1 MHTLQ
6 RRLRRSAGLAAVA
19 VMALPLTAQAA
30 DYRVQLSESVNSG
43 LAAAHPTLILRAD
56 LDNADGGGL
65 VPTGLVRFSVDTRH
79 LSGSAWNRLM
89 AASTGTQLG
98 TITSDFTG
106 PGASSLRVL
115 GHGTDSTGAYVRAGV
130 DVPSATA
137 AIIGSDN
144 LTVIIRR
151 TTSGAHIT
159 YQLDWHAAAG
169 KLAAKAV
176 NSALHSV
183 TLALRGAIVYSG
195 AGHAI
200 TQNPTGQTAMTNSV
214 VARAC
219 AQPACTTLRPANV
232 TSSATVHL
240 PKSVTL
246 AAPVS
251 ALYGYRYSIG
261 GTGRAGDAVS
271 LESLATNGLVP
282 ARGAT
287 MVKPDGTFVIRATLR
302 SVFTDDGDLALAAG
316 GRYAVASVEGGNATV
331 YGIAGQDTH
340 VSLAQPHF
348 VLQRKTGGKLLHF
361 SIRIPGADE
370 HVRIAIKLGSKTI
383 ATGYSTK
390 SGTFS
395 KTILK
400 PSLRGNLRV
409 VASVPGADTAI
420 SNATP
425 LSR

>member
-1 MHTLQ
+1 
-6 RRLRRSAGLAAVA
+6 
-19 VMALPLTAQAA
+19 MALPLAAQAA

-43 LAAAHPTLILRAD
+43 LAAAHPTLLLRAD

-79 LSGSAWNRLM
+79 LSGSAWNRYM

-200 TQNPTGQTAMTNSV
+200 TQNPSGQTAMTNSV

-302 SVFTDDGDLALAAG
+302 SA
-316 GRYAVASVEGGNATV
+316 
-331 YGIAGQDTH
+331 
-340 VSLAQPHF
+340 
-348 VLQRKTGGKLLHF
+348 
-361 SIRIPGADE
+361 
-370 HVRIAIKLGSKTI
+370 
-383 ATGYSTK
+383 
-390 SGTFS
+390 
-395 KTILK
+395 
-400 PSLRGNLRV
+400 
-409 VASVPGADTAI
+409 
-420 SNATP
+420 ATP
-425 LSR
+425 SPPSRAATPPSTASPARTRTSPSRSRTSCCSGRPAASSCTSPSASREPTSTCASRSSSAARRSRPATRRRAARSRRPS

>member
-1 MHTLQ
+1 MHSLQ
-6 RRLRRSAGLAAVA
+6 RRLRRATGLGVVA
-19 VMALPLTAQAA
+19 VLALPLAAQAA
-30 DYRVQLSESVNSG
+30 DYRVQLSESFNSG
-43 LAAAHPTLILRAD
+43 LAAAHPTVALRAD

-65 VPTGLVRFSVDTRH
+65 VPTGLIRFNVDTRH
-79 LSGSAWNRLM
+79 LSSSAWNRLM
-89 AASTGTQLG
+89 AAPSGTQLG

-106 PGASSLRVL
+106 TGASALRVL
-115 GHGTDSTGAYVRAGV
+115 GHGTDATGPFVRAGV
-130 DVPSATA
+130 DVPGATA
-137 AIIGSDN
+137 VIIGSDN

-151 TTSGAHIT
+151 TPSRAHVT

-169 KLAAKAV
+169 RLGLKGV

-183 TLALRGAIVYSG
+183 TLALRGVIVYSG
-195 AGHAI
+195 AGHVI
-200 TQNPTGQTAMTNSV
+200 TQNPAAQTVMTNSV
-214 VARAC
+214 IARAC
-219 AQPACTTLRPANV
+219 AQPDCSALRPAAV
-232 TSSATVHL
+232 SGSSTVHL

-261 GTGRAGDAVS
+261 GTGRPGDAVS
-271 LESLATNGLVP
+271 LESFATNGLVP
-282 ARGAT
+282 ARGTT

-340 VSLAQPHF
+340 VALAQPRF

-361 SIRIPGADE
+361 SVRIPGADQ
-370 HVRIAIKLGSKTI
+370 HVRVAIKLGSKTI

-395 KTILK
+395 KTIVK
-400 PSLRGNLRV
+400 PAARGNLRV

>member
-6 RRLRRSAGLAAVA
+6 RRLRRATALGAVA
-19 VMALPLTAQAA
+19 VMALPLAAQAA
-30 DYRVQLSESVNSG
+30 DYRVQLSESVSSG
-43 LAAAHPTLILRAD
+43 LAATHPTLSLQAT

-65 VPTGLVRFSVDTRH
+65 VPTGLVRFAVDSRH
-79 LSGSAWNRLM
+79 LSSSAWNRYM

-106 PGASSLRVL
+106 TSPLRVL
-115 GHGTDSTGAYVRAGV
+115 GHGKDTTGDYVRAGV
-130 DVPSATA
+130 DVPGATA

-151 TTSGAHIT
+151 TTSGAHLT

-169 KLAAKAV
+169 KLAPKGV

-183 TLALRGAIVYSG
+183 TLALRGVIVYSG
-195 AGHAI
+195 ASHAI
-200 TQNPTGQTAMTNSV
+200 TQNPTGQTLMTNSV
-214 VARAC
+214 AARAC
-219 AQPACTTLRPANV
+219 AQPACTTLRPATV
-232 TSSATVHL
+232 TGSASVHL
-240 PKSVTL
+240 PKTVTL

-251 ALYGYRYSIG
+251 ATYGYRYSIG

-271 LESLATNGLVP
+271 LESFATNGLVP

-302 SVFTDDGDLALAAG
+302 SVFTDDGDLAQSAG

-331 YGIAGQDTH
+331 YGVAGQDTH

-361 SIRIPGADE
+361 SVRIPGADE
-370 HVRIAIKLGSKTI
+370 HVRISIKLGALTLAKGY
-383 ATGYSTK
+383 ATQ
-390 SGTFS
+390 SGVFS

-400 PSLRGNLRV
+400 PSTRGNLRI
-409 VASVPGADTAI
+409 VASVPGADT
-420 SNATP
+420 SVSKATP